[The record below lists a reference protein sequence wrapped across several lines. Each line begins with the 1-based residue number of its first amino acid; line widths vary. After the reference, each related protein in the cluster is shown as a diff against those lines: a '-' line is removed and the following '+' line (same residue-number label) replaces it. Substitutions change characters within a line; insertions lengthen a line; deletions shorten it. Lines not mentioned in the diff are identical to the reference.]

1 MEKKWP
7 VLVGAIS
14 FLLGCFVLSFGL
26 KGIGANPRTVSVRG
40 LAEREVDADM
50 AVWKLSFSVG
60 GNDLIALKQEVLEQ
74 TKIVEAFLK
83 EHGLEESD
91 YSILAPE
98 ITDSS
103 MNPYQD
109 ASRKVV
115 YQYISKNSI
124 LVRSS
129 KVNAVKNA
137 SSDTLELIGK
147 GVSVSN
153 NYDNNVNYEF
163 NGLNEIKPEMIALAT
178 ENARLAAE
186 QFARDSGSKV
196 GKIMNAT
203 QGLFSIENAA
213 IGLEEKKNVRVV
225 TTVVYSL
232 D

>member
-83 EHGLEESD
+83 EHGLEETD